1 MICECAGVVKRDRL
15 KICWLYAYE
24 GSNPFTRI
32 QNYYKLII
40 IQLRMKKIKRSI
52 FRFLWVLF
60 LLIAILVVLAN
71 LNSMSGNVVY
81 NGLVSSD
88 ELSKV
93 QFDEKTNNL
102 GIFLGVAVSLLI
114 VVSVFLRFRS

>member
-1 MICECAGVVKRDRL
+1 
-15 KICWLYAYE
+15 
-24 GSNPFTRI
+24 
-32 QNYYKLII
+32 
-40 IQLRMKKIKRSI
+40 MKKIKRSI